1 MARLGYVRN
10 RAARST
16 FPRRTGVIALVV
28 CEAESK
34 LFSDAF
40 FSRILRGV
48 RRELTHGEH
57 QYGEQQLVLLR
68 RTPPASIARQPA
80 ICAAAMLTVQCS

>member
-1 MARLGYVRN
+1 MVRLGYVRN
-10 RAARST
+10 RAARSAG
-16 FPRRTGVIALVV
+16 PRRTGVIALVV

-48 RRELTHGEH
+48 RRELTHGEQH
-57 QYGEQQLVLLR
+57 YGEQQLVLL
-68 RTPPASIARQPA
+68 TAQAAVDIARQPA
-80 ICAAAMLTVQCS
+80 TCAAGMSTARCS